1 MIHPRSGPHHL
12 IPRLNNLLSRPLDI
26 NPKPAFNDLDV
37 LFLIRVE
44 VQGRFLS
51 GEGDEM
57 GMAKVECDFEREG
70 KCAVE
75 LVGRLYRE
83 ELGGYRALEA
93 EKG

>member
-1 MIHPRSGPHHL
+1 MIHPRSDQHHP
-12 IPRLNNLLSRPLDI
+12 IPCLNNLLSRPLNI
-26 NPKPAFNDLDV
+26 NPKPAFKDLDV

-51 GEGDEM
+51 GEGDEV
-57 GMAKVECDFEREG
+57 GMAKVERDFEGEG
-70 KCAVE
+70 KSAV
-75 LVGRLYRE
+75 RLARRLCRE